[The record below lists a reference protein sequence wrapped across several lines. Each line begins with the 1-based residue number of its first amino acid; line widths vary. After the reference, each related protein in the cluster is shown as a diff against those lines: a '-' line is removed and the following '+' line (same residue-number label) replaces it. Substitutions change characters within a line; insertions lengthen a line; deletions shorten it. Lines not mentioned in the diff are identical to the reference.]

1 MADQPTGEVGRKSA
15 KRFTGSTTD
24 QPNKRRP
31 GPSGVVP
38 AEAQTVRQPDRAP
51 AARACWKNG
60 CGRTPERE
68 RGLAPALRGGL
79 SPKTGRHGDVKP
91 AKTNP
96 RPSNLVLSFSRL
108 PATSVVA
115 TNGQREGG
123 WQEIGRVSGSMADQL
138 TREVGRK
145 SAKRFTG
152 STTDQPNKRRPGP
165 SGVAPAEAQTV
176 RQPDRAPAARACWK
190 NGCGRTPERE
200 RGLAPALRG
209 GLSPKTGRRGA

>member
-1 MADQPTGEVGRKSA
+1 MLVVPGR
-15 KRFTGSTTD
+15 
-24 QPNKRRP
+24 RRSPDVVP
-31 GPSGVVP
+31 GPDPGPHSHGPLVAAGDGCLRIAKHQGSCRAAMP
-38 AEAQTVRQPDRAP
+38 LGPGIKSRDDTVMWR
-51 AARACWKNG
+51 CF
-60 CGRTPERE
+60 
-68 RGLAPALRGGL
+68 
-79 SPKTGRHGDVKP
+79 

-123 WQEIGRVSGSMADQL
+123 WQEIGRVSGSKTDQP

-145 SAKRFTG
+145 SAKRFSG
-152 STTDQPNKRRPGP
+152 STTDQLKRDVRVRRGSPRRRPKP
-165 SGVAPAEAQTV
+165 SGSRTA
-176 RQPDRAPAARACWK
+176 RQPNERWT